1 MTKKITTNAIKE
13 KRLGVIMSEEM
24 FEELRRLSYEE
35 HRSMN
40 ELSREGISYVLEKYK
55 KQITTPSA

>member
-1 MTKKITTNAIKE
+1 MKKKITTTTLTKE

-40 ELSREGISYVLEKYK
+40 ELSREGISYVLKKYK
-55 KQITTPSA
+55 KGST

>member
-1 MTKKITTNAIKE
+1 MKKKITTTLTKE

-24 FEELRRLSYEE
+24 FEELRKLSYEE

-40 ELSREGISYVLEKYK
+40 ELSREGISYILKKYK
-55 KQITTPSA
+55 KGSAQSSS